1 MGGIGM
7 TDKQFDS
14 YKKQVMRRLEYVL
27 EEKSPEKKDKELQ
40 RIINDIQDELNRP

>member
-14 YKKQVMRRLEYVL
+14 YKKQVMRRLEYIH
-27 EEKSPEKKDKELQ
+27 EQKCHEKKDAELK
-40 RIINDIQDELNRP
+40 RFIDDLKDELNRP